1 MRLKANT
8 QRKSTSGKDLAGEYY
23 EETLVRLHQVLRPKT
38 YMEIGVFAGATL
50 ALASCPSIAVDPGFE
65 ITDPE
70 IFARI
75 LLRPQVSFYRMPS
88 DDFFAAHDPRE
99 ILKAPVDMAFLD
111 GMHRCEFL
119 LRDFINTE
127 KACKPNSVVMLHD
140 CVPVDDGITD
150 RVPHRRRGEGEQR
163 SDWWTGDVW
172 RTALLLRR
180 RRPDLAMA
188 VLDASPTGLV
198 IVTNLDPSNRELSG
212 SYQACVRDMLG
223 WHIPEI
229 GIEQLHAELNVEPTS
244 VLAEDDQIT
253 ARFWL

>member
-1 MRLKANT
+1 MRLKANP
-8 QRKSTSGKDLAGEYY
+8 QKKSVSGEDLPGEYY
-23 EETLVRLHQVLRPKT
+23 EDVMARLHRVLRPKT
-38 YMEIGVFAGATL
+38 YLEVGVFAGATL

-70 IFARI
+70 IFAKV
-75 LLRPQVSFYRMPS
+75 LLRSQVSFYRMPS

-99 ILKAPVDMAFLD
+99 ILKAPLDMAFLD

-127 KACKPNSVVMLHD
+127 KVCKTNSVVMLHD

-150 RVPHRRRGEGEQR
+150 RVPHRRRGEGESR

-172 RTALLLRR
+172 RAALLLKR
-180 RRPDLAMA
+180 RRPDLVMT
-188 VLDASPTGLV
+188 VLDADPTGLV
-198 IVTNLDPSNRELSG
+198 IVTNLDPSSRALSD
-212 SYQACVRDMLG
+212 SYQACVRDMMS
-223 WHIPEI
+223 WHIPDI
-229 GIEQLHAELNVEPTS
+229 GIEQLHAELGLEPTS
-244 VLAEDDQIT
+244 GLTEDEQIT

>member
-1 MRLKANT
+1 VRPKADSES
-8 QRKSTSGKDLAGEYY
+8 KSISGEDLAGEYY
-23 EETLVRLHQVLRPKT
+23 EETIARLHRVLRPKT

-70 IFARI
+70 IFAKI

-99 ILKAPVDMAFLD
+99 ILKAPVDMVFLD

-127 KACKPNSVVMLHD
+127 KVCKTNSVVILHD
-140 CVPVDDGITD
+140 CVPVDDGITA
-150 RVPHRRRGEGEQR
+150 RVPHGRRGEGEQR

-172 RTALLLRR
+172 RTALLLKR
-180 RRPDLAMA
+180 RRPDLVVTA
-188 VLDASPTGLV
+188 LDASPTGLV
-198 IVTNLDPSNRELSG
+198 IITNLDPSSRALSD
-212 SYQACVRDMLG
+212 SYQACVRDMMN

-229 GIEQLHAELNVEPTS
+229 GIEQLHAALGLEPTS
-244 VLAEDDQIT
+244 GLMEDEQIT